1 MHTRMHLV
9 NGLLLATLF
18 GASVLVW
25 PELPER
31 IPGHFSATGE
41 VTRWD
46 ERSLWDWMLMPLL
59 ALAIAGMNY
68 GLAALLPRRPGI
80 FNHPG
85 KEAFLA
91 LPPARRAPVIA
102 RMRTMMYGL
111 SALTTVVF
119 GVLQWV
125 RYRTAAGADP
135 EPYIALTLVLGAVIT
150 PIALGVWLPPISREV
165 REQVRRERETTAR

>member
-1 MHTRMHLV
+1 MHLV
-9 NGLLLATLF
+9 NGLLLAALF

-31 IPGHFSATGE
+31 IPGHFSASGE

-46 ERSLWDWMLMPLL
+46 ERSVWGWMLLPLL
-59 ALAIAGMNY
+59 ALGIAGMNY
-68 GLAALLPRRPGI
+68 GLAALLPRRPGM
-80 FNHPG
+80 FNHPE

-91 LPPARRAPVIA
+91 LPPVRRAPVIA
-102 RMRTMMYGL
+102 RMRTMLYGM
-111 SALTTVVF
+111 SALITVEL

-125 RYRTAAGADP
+125 RYRTAWGA
-135 EPYIALTLVLGAVIT
+135 EPDGYIAFSLVLGIMIA

-165 REQVRRERETTAR
+165 REQVRREREATAR